1 MAGALVDEAVLGI
14 VALALLLAW
23 SVWREWVR

>member
-1 MAGALVDEAVLGI
+1 VDEAALGI